1 MANEDRD
8 QRFLRFARAIALV
21 SGVAMPL
28 GATVPACAETTAPPV
43 VDAGIA
49 ADGSQPGIFLDVGIS
64 VQDTGVIIDAGVDA
78 PTTRDA
84 GITFDP
90 DARDGIAVDAPPPG
104 LRIDDVP
111 GADVDAEP
119 ADAAMRDAPTIETTG
134 GPMMP
139 PEFDEA
145 SA

>member
-1 MANEDRD
+1 MANEERD

-21 SGVAMPL
+21 SGAALPL
-28 GATVPACAETTAPPV
+28 GATVPACAETTTPPV
-43 VDAGIA
+43 VDAGLA
-49 ADGSQPGIFLDVGIS
+49 ADVSQPGIFIDAGIS
-64 VQDTGVIIDAGVDA
+64 VQDAGVFIDAGVDA
-78 PTTRDA
+78 PGTRDA

-90 DARDGIAVDAPPPG
+90 DVRDGIAVDAPPPG

-111 GADVDAEP
+111 GADGDAEP
-119 ADAAMRDAPTIETTG
+119 ADAAARDVPTIETTG

-145 SA
+145 RA

>member
-1 MANEDRD
+1 MDNEDRD
-8 QRFLRFARAIALV
+8 RRFLRFARAIALV

-28 GATVPACAETTAPPV
+28 GATVPACAETTTPPV
-43 VDAGIA
+43 ADAGLA
-49 ADGSQPGIFLDVGIS
+49 ADVSQPGIFLDVGIS
-64 VQDTGVIIDAGVDA
+64 AQDTGVIIDAGVDA
-78 PTTRDA
+78 PATRDA
-84 GITFDP
+84 GITLDP
-90 DARDGIAVDAPPPG
+90 DVRDGIAVDVPPPG

-111 GADVDAEP
+111 GAEGDAEP
-119 ADAAMRDAPTIETTG
+119 ADAAMRDVPTIETTG

>member
-21 SGVAMPL
+21 SGVALPL
-28 GATVPACAETTAPPV
+28 GATVPACADTTTPPDTDAGITV
-43 VDAGIA
+43 VDAGITIVDVA
-49 ADGSQPGIFLDVGIS
+49 ATEGIGAP
-64 VQDTGVIIDAGVDA
+64 DAGVDSGR
-78 PTTRDA
+78 PLIDA
-84 GITFDP
+84 GITVDE
-90 DARDGIAVDAPPPG
+90 DVRDGIAVDAPPPG

-111 GADVDAEP
+111 GADG
-119 ADAAMRDAPTIETTG
+119 DAAPGDAAARDVPTFETTS

-145 SA
+145 LA